1 MLSNGGVLNVINM
14 LQVDNDKYGV
24 TTQTKRISKE
34 NLVKSRTNNA
44 NEAGMLKYSIDV
56 NPRGANISK
65 GDTIDLE
72 DIITFGSIAN
82 VESKKDE
89 ILGLL
94 ANSDSTQ
101 IKDVTTS
108 ITSPS
113 DIELGLVSIKVYD
126 ADTNEELGKDDYSY
140 SFSKPESK
148 DKTYT
153 FVMDSNND
161 IDSSPKGIAVT
172 DFGSL
177 VPGSDATIEIN
188 VTQDPTAQPLTNL
201 TNVNLELTNTTTG
214 NSKKI
219 LDSAT
224 IEKNAEGKYIASFK
238 VPSDINDYNKLYLVT
253 YEWRAASLDS
263 AIING
268 KYSHSDYAGKLTMKL
283 PDSRHLRVTYEYQ
296 GLYKGNDRKV
306 IVEALNNVSNKN
318 GIVQDES
325 GNNSYFK
332 VKDDS
337 SSISYTTQPVTL
349 DKVSVHDYSVR
360 INASFKLYKWDSTNR
375 VWQVATSIV
384 EKYKKVGG
392 VETSSGV
399 NEVGKHKEPNKQYN
413 DRGAEILDN
422 GWETVNIGP
431 DGKETNKAAEIITKG
446 DKYQINL
453 ESGTM
458 YKIVETMT
466 DSPYVLLNKPRY
478 VTYYEP
484 PKESVVQ
491 DVALND
497 GITNSDYYDLVG
509 SKASVFVQNSKKVK
523 VKIDKN
529 WGDGAENHVGDSAT
543 FALYR
548 SHTKDDVKPDDAVKI
563 GDSVKITNSNEW
575 TYVFDGTQAN
585 SKWPDKTPESN
596 GYLLDGD
603 DEGNPWYYYVV
614 EESSE
619 ISNHLVNYNVYY
631 EGNAT
636 QEDEGDYALV
646 EIKDN
651 SIILDKN
658 GKTIT
663 SIKFKMYRSLTKP
676 TEMTYDEDGIPNN
689 SELYQEGADA
699 SGEYSINSDDGWIKI
714 FDSLEDIDESGE
726 KYYYYPVESKI
737 EGYERSEITGSE
749 SNGMITITNTSVKGN
764 SYVLPM
770 TGGSGYYMAMIAGFA
785 MCAVSSVLLYRKK
798 NKEI

>member
-1 MLSNGGVLNVINM
+1 
-14 LQVDNDKYGV
+14 
-24 TTQTKRISKE
+24 
-34 NLVKSRTNNA
+34 
-44 NEAGMLKYSIDV
+44 
-56 NPRGANISK
+56 
-65 GDTIDLE
+65 
-72 DIITFGSIAN
+72 
-82 VESKKDE
+82 
-89 ILGLL
+89 
-94 ANSDSTQ
+94 
-101 IKDVTTS
+101 
-108 ITSPS
+108 
-113 DIELGLVSIKVYD
+113 
-126 ADTNEELGKDDYSY
+126 
-140 SFSKPESK
+140 
-148 DKTYT
+148 
-153 FVMDSNND
+153 
-161 IDSSPKGIAVT
+161 
-172 DFGSL
+172 
-177 VPGSDATIEIN
+177 
-188 VTQDPTAQPLTNL
+188 
-201 TNVNLELTNTTTG
+201 
-214 NSKKI
+214 
-219 LDSAT
+219 
-224 IEKNAEGKYIASFK
+224 
-238 VPSDINDYNKLYLVT
+238 
-253 YEWRAASLDS
+253 
-263 AIING
+263 
-268 KYSHSDYAGKLTMKL
+268 
-283 PDSRHLRVTYEYQ
+283 
-296 GLYKGNDRKV
+296 
-306 IVEALNNVSNKN
+306 
-318 GIVQDES
+318 
-325 GNNSYFK
+325 
-332 VKDDS
+332 
-337 SSISYTTQPVTL
+337 
-349 DKVSVHDYSVR
+349 
-360 INASFKLYKWDSTNR
+360 
-375 VWQVATSIV
+375 
-384 EKYKKVGG
+384 
-392 VETSSGV
+392 
-399 NEVGKHKEPNKQYN
+399 
-413 DRGAEILDN
+413 
-422 GWETVNIGP
+422 
-431 DGKETNKAAEIITKG
+431 
-446 DKYQINL
+446 
-453 ESGTM
+453 
-458 YKIVETMT
+458 MT

-619 ISNHLVNYNVYY
+619 ISNHLVNYKVYY

-636 QEDEGDYALV
+636 QEDEGDHALV
-646 EIKDN
+646 EIKATNSPEGLTVNKKWFDNNGIEIKDN

>member
-44 NEAGMLKYSIDV
+44 NEAGMLKYSIDI

-153 FVMDSNND
+153 FVMYSNND

-413 DRGAEILDN
+413 DR
-422 GWETVNIGP
+422 
-431 DGKETNKAAEIITKG
+431 
-446 DKYQINL
+446 
-453 ESGTM
+453 
-458 YKIVETMT
+458 
-466 DSPYVLLNKPRY
+466 
-478 VTYYEP
+478 
-484 PKESVVQ
+484 
-491 DVALND
+491 
-497 GITNSDYYDLVG
+497 
-509 SKASVFVQNSKKVK
+509 
-523 VKIDKN
+523 
-529 WGDGAENHVGDSAT
+529 
-543 FALYR
+543 
-548 SHTKDDVKPDDAVKI
+548 
-563 GDSVKITNSNEW
+563 
-575 TYVFDGTQAN
+575 
-585 SKWPDKTPESN
+585 
-596 GYLLDGD
+596 
-603 DEGNPWYYYVV
+603 
-614 EESSE
+614 
-619 ISNHLVNYNVYY
+619 
-631 EGNAT
+631 
-636 QEDEGDYALV
+636 
-646 EIKDN
+646 
-651 SIILDKN
+651 
-658 GKTIT
+658 
-663 SIKFKMYRSLTKP
+663 LT
-676 TEMTYDEDGIPNN
+676 
-689 SELYQEGADA
+689 LC
-699 SGEYSINSDDGWIKI
+699 
-714 FDSLEDIDESGE
+714 SLE
-726 KYYYYPVESKI
+726 
-737 EGYERSEITGSE
+737 
-749 SNGMITITNTSVKGN
+749 
-764 SYVLPM
+764 
-770 TGGSGYYMAMIAGFA
+770 
-785 MCAVSSVLLYRKK
+785 
-798 NKEI
+798 